1 MLCDRNFSNGEFV
14 SLDVASLFT
23 NVPVPATLEIFQ
35 TLLVSDDSLSQR
47 TVFTVEELLDLFH
60 IVLSSCYFCHYDG
73 LFVQTK
79 GATMGS
85 SLGPVAANIFM
96 ASFETEAFKA
106 AKLQGLRVPT
116 FWVRYVDDILLFW
129 PYSND
134 ELVIFFIF
142 LCSFRP
148 TRV

>member
-1 MLCDRNFSNGEFV
+1 MLCDRSFSNGEFV

-35 TLLVSDDSLSQR
+35 TLLVSDDSMSQR
-47 TVFTVEELLDLFH
+47 TVFTVEELLELFH

-73 LFVQTK
+73 LFVQTN

-85 SLGPVAANIFM
+85 SLGPVAANILM

-106 AKLQGLRVPT
+106 ARSPS
-116 FWVRYVDDILLFW
+116 
-129 PYSND
+129 PY
-134 ELVIFFIF
+134 F
-142 LCSFRP
+142 LGPLCG
-148 TRV
+148 